1 MAGRTGMV
9 ALEMIRSAVDFRAIQ
24 IDSRSRAN
32 PLLLLRYRRNDLE
45 RTRYGISTGRR
56 VGSAVVRNR
65 VRRRLRAVLRR
76 LQSDNQRG
84 WDMLIVARP
93 AAATAGQSELEA
105 SLEQLLKTAG
115 LLSPAASQDESSR

>member
-1 MAGRTGMV
+1 MV

-24 IDSRSRAN
+24 TDSRSRAH

-45 RTRYGISTGRR
+45 RTRFGISTGRR

-76 LQSDNQRG
+76 LAVDIARG
-84 WDMLIVARP
+84 WDVLIVARP
-93 AAATAGQSELEA
+93 AAASASQAELEA
-105 SLEQLLKTAG
+105 TLERLLATAE
-115 LLSPAASQDESSR
+115 LLSPATSRDVNRR